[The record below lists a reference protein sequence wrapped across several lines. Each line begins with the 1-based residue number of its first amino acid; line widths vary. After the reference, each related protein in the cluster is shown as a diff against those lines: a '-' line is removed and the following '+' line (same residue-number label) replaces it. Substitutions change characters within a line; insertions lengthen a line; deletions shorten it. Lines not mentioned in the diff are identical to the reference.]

1 MIMMKTCPFCGSST
15 NEEDVFCNQCGK
27 FLVKTCPN
35 CGEQIE
41 INAAFC
47 RECGFELNKP
57 EAGQEEIP
65 VEKTLVPVY
74 KKWWFW
80 VVTAAAILGL
90 VLLFSSGG
98 SRGNSGSAEEPE
110 QSVSTSAIEK
120 ESDDKASE
128 PTQDTITEATDSQ
141 LPEAPENVIIDDAKA
156 QEIADF
162 QETVDKAMEDAFP
175 KDSESNDS
183 GKKESMDIN
192 TFQKTMDDVLEDA
205 FGKGYFE
212 TDLDQEKKLYNVYVW
227 MDGGKNALKMAQDG
241 DEEDITYWNARVG
254 LLLETSKKIKEKLD
268 STGLSDWSVTLSLLD
283 EDTHNDIYA
292 ITKDGYVYYE
302 ILEDG
307 KLNT

>member
-1 MIMMKTCPFCGSST
+1 MKTCPFCGSPVK
-15 NEEDVFCNQCGK
+15 EEDVFCSQCGK
-27 FLVKTCPN
+27 SLVQYCPS

-47 RECGFELNKP
+47 RECGFELKKP
-57 EAGQEEIP
+57 TAVKEEVP
-65 VEKTLVPVY
+65 AEKAVIPVY

-80 VVTAAAILGL
+80 VVTAAAVVGL

-98 SRGNSGSAEEPE
+98 SRGNSGSAEESE
-110 QSVSTSAIEK
+110 ESVSTSAIAK
-120 ESDDKASE
+120 ESNDQASE
-128 PTQDTITEATDSQ
+128 PTQDTNSEATDSQ

-175 KDSESNDS
+175 KEPESSDS
-183 GKKESMDIN
+183 GKKEAMDIN

>member
-1 MIMMKTCPFCGSST
+1 MKTCPFCGSST
-15 NEEDVFCNQCGK
+15 KEEDVFCNQCGK

-110 QSVSTSAIEK
+110 QSVSTSAIAK

-128 PTQDTITEATDSQ
+128 PTQDTIAEATDSQ

-183 GKKESMDIN
+183 GKKESMDIK

-205 FGKGYFE
+205 FGKGCFE

-227 MDGGKNALKMAQDG
+227 MDGGKEALKTAQDG
-241 DEEDITYWNARVG
+241 DEEDLAYWNARIG

-268 STGLSDWSVTLSLLD
+268 SSGLSDWSVTLSLLD
-283 EDTHNDIYA
+283 EDAHSDIYA
-292 ITKDGYVYYE
+292 ITKDGFIYYE
-302 ILEDG
+302 IIKDGELE
-307 KLNT
+307 T

>member
-1 MIMMKTCPFCGSST
+1 MKTCPFCGSPVK
-15 NEEDVFCNQCGK
+15 EEDVFCNQCGK
-27 FLVKTCPN
+27 SLVQYCPN

-57 EAGQEEIP
+57 TAEKDVP
-65 VEKTLVPVY
+65 VEKAVVPVY

-80 VVTAAAILGL
+80 VVTAAAVIGL

-98 SRGNSGSAEEPE
+98 SRGNSGSAEKSEE
-110 QSVSTSAIEK
+110 SVSTSAIAK
-120 ESDDKASE
+120 ESDDQASE
-128 PTQDTITEATDSQ
+128 PTQDTIAEATDSQ

-175 KDSESNDS
+175 KEPESSDS
-183 GKKESMDIN
+183 GKKEAMDIN

>member
-1 MIMMKTCPFCGSST
+1 MKTCPFCGSPVK
-15 NEEDVFCNQCGK
+15 EEDVFCNQCGK
-27 FLVKTCPN
+27 SLVQYCPN

-57 EAGQEEIP
+57 TAEKDVP
-65 VEKTLVPVY
+65 VEKAVVPVY

-80 VVTAAAILGL
+80 VVTAAAVIGL

-98 SRGNSGSAEEPE
+98 SRGNSGSAEKSEE
-110 QSVSTSAIEK
+110 SVSTSAIAK
-120 ESDDKASE
+120 ESDDQASE
-128 PTQDTITEATDSQ
+128 PTQDTIAEATDSQ
-141 LPEAPENVIIDDAKA
+141 LPEAPENVISDDAKA

-162 QETVDKAMEDAFP
+162 QETVDNAMEDAFP
-175 KDSESNDS
+175 KEPESSDS
-183 GKKESMDIN
+183 GKKEATDIN

>member
-1 MIMMKTCPFCGSST
+1 MKTCPFCGSPVK
-15 NEEDVFCNQCGK
+15 EEDVFCSQCGK
-27 FLVKTCPN
+27 SLVQYCPN

-57 EAGQEEIP
+57 TAEKDVP
-65 VEKTLVPVY
+65 VEKAVVPVY

-80 VVTAAAILGL
+80 VVTAAAIIGL

-110 QSVSTSAIEK
+110 QSVPTSAIAK
-120 ESDDKASE
+120 ESDDQASE
-128 PTQDTITEATDSQ
+128 PTQDTIAETTDSQ
-141 LPEAPENVIIDDAKA
+141 LPEAPENVIIDDTKA

-175 KDSESNDS
+175 KGEEPNDS
-183 GKKESMDIN
+183 GKKESMDIK
-192 TFQKTMDDVLEDA
+192 TFQKTMEDVLEDA

-212 TDLDQEKKLYNVYVW
+212 TELDQEKKLYNIYVW
-227 MDGGKNALKMAQDG
+227 MDGGTDALDAALNG
-241 DEEDITYWNARVG
+241 DTEDLAYWNARIG

-268 STGLSDWSVTLSLLD
+268 SSGLSDWSVTLSLLD
-283 EDTHNDIYA
+283 EDAHSGIYA
-292 ITKDGYVYYE
+292 ITKDGFIYYE
-302 ILEDG
+302 IIKDGELE
-307 KLNT
+307 T

>member
-1 MIMMKTCPFCGSST
+1 MKTCPFCGSPVK
-15 NEEDVFCNQCGK
+15 EEDVFCNQCGK
-27 FLVKTCPN
+27 SLVQYCPN

-57 EAGQEEIP
+57 TAEKDVP
-65 VEKTLVPVY
+65 VEKTVVPVY

-80 VVTAAAILGL
+80 VVTAAAVIGL

-98 SRGNSGSAEEPE
+98 SRGNSGSAEKSEE
-110 QSVSTSAIEK
+110 SVSTSAIAK
-120 ESDDKASE
+120 ESDDQASE
-128 PTQDTITEATDSQ
+128 PTQDTIAEATDSQ

-175 KDSESNDS
+175 KEPESSDS
-183 GKKESMDIN
+183 GKKEAMDIN

>member
-1 MIMMKTCPFCGSST
+1 MMKTCPFCGSST

-57 EAGQEEIP
+57 KAGKEEIP
-65 VEKTLVPVY
+65 VEKAIVPVY

-128 PTQDTITEATDSQ
+128 PTQDTIAEATDSQ
-141 LPEAPENVIIDDAKA
+141 LPEAPENVIIDDAKP

-162 QETVDKAMEDAFP
+162 EETVDKAMEDAFP
-175 KDSESNDS
+175 KEPESSDS
-183 GKKESMDIN
+183 GKKEAMDIN

-205 FGKGYFE
+205 FGKGCFE

-241 DEEDITYWNARVG
+241 DKEDITYWNARVG
-254 LLLETSKKIKEKLD
+254 LLLETSKKIKEKMD
-268 STGLSDWSVTLSLLD
+268 SSGLSDWSVTLSLLD
-283 EDTHNDIYA
+283 EDAHSDIYA
-292 ITKDGYVYYE
+292 ITKDGFIYYE
-302 ILEDG
+302 IIKDGELE
-307 KLNT
+307 T

>member
-1 MIMMKTCPFCGSST
+1 MKTCPFCGSPVK
-15 NEEDVFCNQCGK
+15 EEDVFCNQCGK
-27 FLVKTCPN
+27 SLVQYCPN

-57 EAGQEEIP
+57 TAEKDVP
-65 VEKTLVPVY
+65 VEKAVVPVY

-80 VVTAAAILGL
+80 VVTAAAVIGL

-98 SRGNSGSAEEPE
+98 SRGNSGSAEKSEE
-110 QSVSTSAIEK
+110 SVSTSAIAK
-120 ESDDKASE
+120 ESDDQASE
-128 PTQDTITEATDSQ
+128 PTQDTIAEATDSQ

-162 QETVDKAMEDAFP
+162 QETVDNAMEDAFP
-175 KDSESNDS
+175 KEPESSDS
-183 GKKESMDIN
+183 GKKEATDIN

-268 STGLSDWSVTLSLLD
+268 CTGLSDWSVTLSLLD

>member
-1 MIMMKTCPFCGSST
+1 MKTCPFCGSPVK
-15 NEEDVFCNQCGK
+15 EEDVFCNQCGK
-27 FLVKTCPN
+27 SLVQYCPN

-57 EAGQEEIP
+57 TAEKDVP
-65 VEKTLVPVY
+65 VEKAVVPVY

-80 VVTAAAILGL
+80 VVTAAAVIGL

-98 SRGNSGSAEEPE
+98 SRGNSGSAEKSEE
-110 QSVSTSAIEK
+110 SVSTSAIAK
-120 ESDDKASE
+120 ESDDQASE
-128 PTQDTITEATDSQ
+128 PTQDTIAEATDSQ

-162 QETVDKAMEDAFP
+162 QETVDNAMEDAFP
-175 KDSESNDS
+175 KEPESSDS
-183 GKKESMDIN
+183 GKKEAMDIN

>member
-1 MIMMKTCPFCGSST
+1 MKTCPFCGSPVK
-15 NEEDVFCNQCGK
+15 EEDVFCSQCGK
-27 FLVKTCPN
+27 LLMQYCPS

-57 EAGQEEIP
+57 TAEKDVP
-65 VEKTLVPVY
+65 VEKAVVPVY

-98 SRGNSGSAEEPE
+98 SRGYSGSAEEPE
-110 QSVSTSAIEK
+110 ESVSTSAVAK
-120 ESDDKASE
+120 ESDDQASE
-128 PTQDTITEATDSQ
+128 PTKDTIAETTDSQ
-141 LPEAPENVIIDDAKA
+141 LPEAPENVIIDDTKA

-183 GKKESMDIN
+183 GKKESMDIK

>member
-1 MIMMKTCPFCGSST
+1 MMKTCPFCGSST

-128 PTQDTITEATDSQ
+128 PTQDTIAEATDSQ

-175 KDSESNDS
+175 KDPESSDP
-183 GKKESMDIN
+183 GKKEAMDIN
-192 TFQKTMDDVLEDA
+192 TFQKIMDDVLED
-205 FGKGYFE
+205 
-212 TDLDQEKKLYNVYVW
+212 DQEKKLYNVYVW
-227 MDGGKNALKMAQDG
+227 MDGGKEALKTAQNG
-241 DEEDITYWNARVG
+241 DEEDLAYWNARIG

-268 STGLSDWSVTLSLLD
+268 SSGLSDWSVTLSLLD
-283 EDTHNDIYA
+283 EDAHSDIYA
-292 ITKDGYVYYE
+292 ITKDGFIYYE
-302 ILEDG
+302 IIKDGELE
-307 KLNT
+307 T

>member
-1 MIMMKTCPFCGSST
+1 MKTCPFCGSPVK
-15 NEEDVFCNQCGK
+15 EEDVFCSQCGK
-27 FLVKTCPN
+27 SLVQYCPN

-57 EAGQEEIP
+57 TAEKDVP
-65 VEKTLVPVY
+65 VEKAVVPVY

-80 VVTAAAILGL
+80 VVTAAAIIGL

-98 SRGNSGSAEEPE
+98 SRGNSGSAEESE
-110 QSVSTSAIEK
+110 ESVSTSAIAK
-120 ESDDKASE
+120 ESNDQASE
-128 PTQDTITEATDSQ
+128 PTQDTIAEATDSQ

-175 KDSESNDS
+175 KGEESNNS
-183 GKKESMDIN
+183 GKKESMDIK

>member
-1 MIMMKTCPFCGSST
+1 MKTCPFCGSPVK
-15 NEEDVFCNQCGK
+15 EEDIFCNQCGK
-27 FLVKTCPN
+27 SLVQYCPN

-57 EAGQEEIP
+57 TAEKDVP
-65 VEKTLVPVY
+65 VEKAVVPVY

-80 VVTAAAILGL
+80 VVTAAAVIGL

-98 SRGNSGSAEEPE
+98 SRGNSGSAEKSEE
-110 QSVSTSAIEK
+110 SVSTSAIAK
-120 ESDDKASE
+120 ESDDQASE
-128 PTQDTITEATDSQ
+128 PTQDTIAEATDSQ

-162 QETVDKAMEDAFP
+162 QETVDNAMEDAFP
-175 KDSESNDS
+175 KEPESSDS
-183 GKKESMDIN
+183 GKKEAMDIN